1 MKKNIILI
9 VDDIA
14 INRDILRMAFEEKYE
29 IMEAENGLEALEI
42 IKHYK
47 DRLLAVLLD
56 IIMPKM
62 DGFEVM
68 HELIV

>member
-47 DRLLAVLLD
+47 ESFISGSFRYHHVQNGW
-56 IIMPKM
+56 I
-62 DGFEVM
+62 
-68 HELIV
+68 

>member
-42 IKHYK
+42 IKH
-47 DRLLAVLLD
+47 
-56 IIMPKM
+56 
-62 DGFEVM
+62 
-68 HELIV
+68 